1 MYTTNGGDKPKTKGG
16 IHMIIELG
24 LTGNDRKELVKAVS
38 EIIGATAEYQYM
50 PTCAYII
57 GGHYTITKEG
67 NLEISDTADS
77 KEVEKLIDE
86 LVRRGY
92 DIPTVDKNLQNDDEA
107 ALTVEIPKDRIDD
120 ATVDRLRKIVENKGK
135 LFKVA
140 FKTDSL
146 EIEVTD
152 DKVCFPWFTVE
163 QYDDATAYSNFICLL
178 CEFAKNQKRINNK
191 PETTDNP
198 KYTMRCYLIRLGMI
212 GADYKAARKVILRN
226 LEGSAAFRKVVND
239 DAVSE

>member
-1 MYTTNGGDKPKTKGG
+1 
-16 IHMIIELG
+16 MIIELG

-38 EIIGATAEYQYM
+38 EIIGAPAEYQYM

-57 GGHYTITKEG
+57 GGHYTITKVG

-86 LVRRGY
+86 LIRRGY

-120 ATVDRLRKIVENKGK
+120 ATVDRLRKIVENKGE
-135 LFKVA
+135 LFKAA

-152 DKVCFPWFTVE
+152 EKVCFPWFTVE
-163 QYDDATAYSNFICLL
+163 QYDDATAYSNFICML

-198 KYTMRCYLIRLGMI
+198 KYTMRCYLIRLGMV
-212 GADYKAARKVILRN
+212 GTEYKAVRKVILRN